1 MRKKMRLIDADK
13 YCDFLNI
20 YPLEKAHNNF
30 MSFYREALQKTYEFE
45 VKAIPIEW
53 LMKKADEW
61 VTKDITYDGKPFT
74 AQQVGLAIASM
85 VIDWEKENDKDSE

>member
-1 MRKKMRLIDADK
+1 MKLIDLDK
-13 YCDFLNI
+13 VRWEDGFYDMRTGEQFAPMMFNT
-20 YPLEKAHNNF
+20 PEWLEWATA
-30 MSFYREALQKTYEFE
+30 EAK

-61 VTKDITYDGKPFT
+61 ATKDITYDGKPFT

-85 VIDWEKENDKDSE
+85 VIDWEKENERV